1 MGPYKAVALHSSP
14 QIPSNNDKHFKF
26 VLIETGKKK
35 KFPWPYSNC
44 WKYVIKRMPS
54 RVFI

>member
-35 KFPWPYSNC
+35 KISMTLQQLLKIC
-44 WKYVIKRMPS
+44 H
-54 RVFI
+54 